1 YLLFPFWFPS
11 SARPADEY
19 DRSMPKCRGILVCIP
34 MCLKTVFHYLS
45 AVLGTLLYC
54 SCSERETNEQP
65 RPNVILIYVDD
76 LGYGDLSSYGA
87 TKIHTPNVD
96 RLAQNGT
103 RFTNAHSTSATCT
116 PSRFALMTGVYPWRQ
131 QGTGVLPG
139 DAKLIVPTDKATL
152 PKVFKEAG
160 YKTAM
165 VGKWHLGLGDSVQK
179 NWNKPVS
186 PGPNEVG
193 FDYSFIFP
201 ATADRVPTVFLENYD
216 VLGLEEH
223 DPIEV
228 SYDHKIGSD
237 PTGKENPDL
246 LKMKSSPNHGHDNTI
261 INGIGRIGYMSGGT
275 KARWVDEEITGTFL
289 E

>member
-1 YLLFPFWFPS
+1 
-11 SARPADEY
+11 
-19 DRSMPKCRGILVCIP
+19 

-152 PKVFKEAG
+152 PKVFKQAG
-160 YKTAM
+160 YKTAI

-179 NWNKPVS
+179 NW
-186 PGPNEVG
+186 
-193 FDYSFIFP
+193 
-201 ATADRVPTVFLENYD
+201 
-216 VLGLEEH
+216 
-223 DPIEV
+223 
-228 SYDHKIGSD
+228 
-237 PTGKENPDL
+237 
-246 LKMKSSPNHGHDNTI
+246 
-261 INGIGRIGYMSGGT
+261 
-275 KARWVDEEITGTFL
+275 
-289 E
+289 